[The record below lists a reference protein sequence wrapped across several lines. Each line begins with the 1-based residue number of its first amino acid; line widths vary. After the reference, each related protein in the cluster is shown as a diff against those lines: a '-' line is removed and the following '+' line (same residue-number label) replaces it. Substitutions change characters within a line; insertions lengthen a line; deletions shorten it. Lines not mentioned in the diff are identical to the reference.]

1 MGKCQEYQHTYNRS
15 PKRRGKRESIRE
27 EQQQQK
33 KFDEIM
39 AKNSPNLKI
48 NIILQI
54 QETQRILQKR
64 NTKPSIPRHIIV
76 KLQKAKE
83 KEKIL
88 KAASEKQLM
97 TWRGV
102 DAIND

>member
-1 MGKCQEYQHTYNRS
+1 
-15 PKRRGKRESIRE
+15 
-27 EQQQQK
+27 
-33 KFDEIM
+33 M
-39 AKNSPNLKI
+39 AKNFPNLKI

-54 QETQRILQKR
+54 QETQWILQKR

-76 KLQKAKE
+76 KLLKAKE
-83 KEKIL
+83 KEKTL

-102 DAIND
+102 DANND